1 MRSGMRSAPGPGARH
16 RPVLAALVLL
26 VALAMAG
33 CSGLPTSSSVHAG
46 QAIDNHAAPTIG
58 NIEYPG
64 PSPGASQKDIVGGF
78 LDATAGTNQNYER
91 AREYLTKTASR
102 AWAPR
107 TVAVTSGTR
116 DLMISG
122 RNTITATAESAASL
136 DAEAHLTER
145 PEGATTTAEFGLSKV
160 DGEWRIST
168 LPADFGLWMNVEQ
181 FKRIYQPQEVYYAA
195 ATGHTLVPDTQ
206 WYTQTG
212 LVSSLAAAV
221 VRGAPAW
228 MNGMTLPAL
237 PRGSELT
244 GSSVSI
250 DNDGVASVNVSEEVL
265 SATPAQRTAL
275 WASMLATLGQVSEV
289 RRVVVLVDG
298 ARLQT
303 PQLPDSPNT
312 PADFGYTAVSGNPAQ
327 LVGRTSPTQLQWMDS
342 GNPGVDLRNKGGVKD
357 RPTLPTINRNWYRL
371 AVSGDGKQVAAI
383 DGANA
388 VLGRWV
394 NGHLSRIS
402 GFGTDLVAPSFS
414 STRSDSGDAVDE
426 LWVAGR
432 STPKDSG
439 GKSAYGTLWVV
450 DAELPVADAQPQPV
464 EASWLRDKR
473 IIAIRLS
480 PDGERIAVAVR
491 TPKGADQVYVAGVVR
506 GRNGHA
512 QSLTTPLR
520 VAPSV
525 TDVLDVGWIDYA
537 TLAVLCRD
545 DQSGTVQPLSV
556 PIGGLSSDLGETP
569 GGEQLVATGG
579 GASSLYVETDADT
592 VLTRVG
598 ASWQKV
604 PGVTAMIA
612 SGT

>member
-1 MRSGMRSAPGPGARH
+1 MTRRSALLG
-16 RPVLAALVLL
+16 LVLL
-26 VALAMAG
+26 VILAMAG
-33 CSGLPTSSSVHAG
+33 CSGLPTTSSVQAG
-46 QAIDNHAAPTIG
+46 AAIDNHAAPTVG

-64 PSPGASQKDIVGGF
+64 PAAGASQKDIVGGF

-91 AREYLTKTASR
+91 AREYLTEAADHS
-102 AWAPR
+102 WAPR
-107 TVAVTSGTR
+107 TVAVTSGSR
-116 DLMISG
+116 DLMASG
-122 RNTITATAESAASL
+122 TNSITATAESSAAL
-136 DAEAHLTER
+136 DAQAHLTEE
-145 PEGATTTAEFGLSKV
+145 PDGATTTANFGLSKV
-160 DGEWRIST
+160 KGEWRISK
-168 LPADFGLWMNVEQ
+168 LPADFGLWMNVDQ

-221 VRGAPAW
+221 VRGAPSW
-228 MNGMTLPAL
+228 MQGMTFAAL
-237 PRGSELT
+237 PKGSELT

-265 SATPAQRTAL
+265 SATPNQRTAL

-289 RRVVVLVDG
+289 RRVVVLVGG

-303 PQLPDSPNT
+303 PNLPNNPST
-312 PADFGYTAVSGNPAQ
+312 PSDVGYTAVSGNPAQ
-327 LVGRTSPTQLQWMDS
+327 LVGRTSQTQLQWMDTGDS
-342 GNPGVDLRNKGGVKD
+342 GVDLRDKNHTKD
-357 RPTLPTINRNWYRL
+357 LPALPVINHNWYRL

-383 DGANA
+383 DGANQ

-394 NGHLSRIS
+394 DGHLSRIA

-414 STRSDSGDAVDE
+414 TTRAASGDAVNE

-432 STPKDSG
+432 STSKDGG

-464 EASWLRDKR
+464 DASWLRDKR
-473 IIAIRLS
+473 ITAIRLS
-480 PDGERIAVAVR
+480 PDGERIAVAVS
-491 TPKGADQVYVAGVVR
+491 GAGGSAQVYVAGVVR
-506 GRNGHA
+506 GKKGHA
-512 QSLTTPLR
+512 QSLTNPLR

-525 TDVLDVGWIDYA
+525 TNVSDVGWIDYV
-537 TLAVLCRD
+537 TLAVLCQD
-545 DQSGTVQPLSV
+545 HNTGIVQPVSV
-556 PIGGLSSDLGETP
+556 PIGGLSSGLGETP
-569 GGEQLVATGG
+569 GGTHLVATGA

-604 PGVTAMIA
+604 PGVIAMIA

>member
-1 MRSGMRSAPGPGARH
+1 MTRR
-16 RPVLAALVLL
+16 RPVLLGLVLA
-26 VALAMAG
+26 VALALAG
-33 CSGLPTSSSVHAG
+33 CSGLPTSSDVRAG
-46 QAIDNHAAPTIG
+46 KAVDNHAPPTVG

-64 PSPGASQKDIVGGF
+64 PTDGASQKDIVSGF

-91 AREYLTKTASR
+91 AREYLTDNARRS
-102 AWAPR
+102 WAPR

-116 DLMISG
+116 DLIASG
-122 RNTITATAESAASL
+122 KNTVTATAESIADL
-136 DAEAHLTER
+136 DASAHLTEQ
-145 PEGATTTAEFGLSKV
+145 PSGATTTADFRLAKV
-160 DGEWRIST
+160 DGQWRIAE
-168 LPADFGLWMNVEQ
+168 LPADFGLWMNVDQ

-195 ATGHTLVPDTQ
+195 ATQHTLVPDTQ

-221 VRGAPAW
+221 VRGAPRW
-228 MNGMTLPAL
+228 MNGMTLPSL
-237 PRGSELT
+237 PKGSELT

-250 DNDGVASVNVSEEVL
+250 DNDGVASVNVSGEVL
-265 SATPAQRTAL
+265 AATPVQRTAL

-298 ARLQT
+298 ARLQAPGLPSSPST
-303 PQLPDSPNT
+303 PSDL
-312 PADFGYTAVSGNPAQ
+312 GYTAVSGNPAQ
-327 LVGRTSPTQLQWMDS
+327 LVGRTGPTRLEWMDNGDS
-342 GNPGVDLRNKGGVKD
+342 ATDLRNPSHSKD
-357 RPTLPTINRNWYRL
+357 LPTLPTINHNWYRL

-394 NGHLSRIS
+394 GGHLSRIS

-414 STRSDSGDAVDE
+414 STRGPSGDSIDE

-432 STPKDSG
+432 SVSKDSG
-439 GKSAYGTLWVV
+439 DKSANGTLWVV

-464 EASWLRDKR
+464 EAAWLRDKH
-473 IIAIRLS
+473 ITAVRLS
-480 PDGERIAVAVR
+480 PDGERIAVAVHA
-491 TPKGADQVYVAGVVR
+491 PGGASQVYVAGVVR
-506 GRNGHA
+506 GKKGHA
-512 QSLTTPLR
+512 QSLTRPLR

-525 TDVLDVGWIDYA
+525 TNVLDIGWIDYV
-537 TLAVLCRD
+537 TLAVLQRD
-545 DQSGTVQPLSV
+545 SDGGVAGPLNV
-556 PIGGLSSDLGETP
+556 PIGGLSSSLGETP
-569 GGEQLVATGG
+569 GGDHLLATGS

-598 ASWQKV
+598 ASWQEV